1 MATKHVRAVGQDERA
16 EVKAPVS
23 LVVAAGM
30 SERDLLVALRT
41 RLAGEIDK
49 GVPPHALKGIASELR
64 DVDRSIRAIDL
75 AASEEEESVV
85 APLEAHAWD
94 GTGY

>member
-1 MATKHVRAVGQDERA
+1 MARVRVVGEGERA
-16 EVKAPVS
+16 KPQEPPAS
-23 LVVAAGM
+23 LVLAAGQ

-41 RLAGEIDK
+41 KLAAEIDK
-49 GVPPHALKGIASELR
+49 GVPAHALKGIASELR

-85 APLEAHAWD
+85 APLQAHAWD